1 MENFRLLFEQII
13 TFMEA
18 ATYIV
23 GGKAN
28 MEAPK
33 SVVLQMATRG
43 GSKSGSI
50 LMYSHFKMTIFGA
63 ETNIFTARY
72 TFILCRVIHLIT
84 LDFVHWIGF
93 VTRCFLS
100 SLPFD
105 CTRRSE
111 LFDFF
116 SK

>member
-1 MENFRLLFEQII
+1 
-13 TFMEA
+13 MEA

-23 GGKAN
+23 WGGGS
-28 MEAPK
+28 MEVPK
-33 SVVLQMATRG
+33 GVVLQMATRG

-50 LMYSHFKMTIFGA
+50 LIYSNFKMTIFGA

-72 TFILCRVIHLIT
+72 RFILCRVIHLIT

-93 VTRCFLS
+93 VARCFLS

-105 CTRRSE
+105 CTSRSE
-111 LFDFF
+111 LFL
-116 SK
+116 